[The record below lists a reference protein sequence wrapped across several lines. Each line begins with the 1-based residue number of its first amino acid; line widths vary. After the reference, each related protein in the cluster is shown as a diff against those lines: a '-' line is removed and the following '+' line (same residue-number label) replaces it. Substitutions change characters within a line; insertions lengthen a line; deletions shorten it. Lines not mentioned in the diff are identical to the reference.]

1 MAAPVIS
8 NAGKDKKNS
17 GLIGKRIGQN
27 FAYYAMMVPFFSLF
41 FLFTVLPVVM
51 AMILSFTSFDMVQMP
66 VFNGVENYIHIILD
80 DDVFII
86 AVKNTVI
93 FAVLMGPISYALC
106 ILFAWLI
113 NELPKAARTFMTFIF
128 YAPSIS
134 GAMYIVWTYIF
145 SSDSNG
151 FINNFLFRLGLSA
164 DPVLWLTDPKYMLGV
179 VIIIQLWASLG
190 TSFLAMIA
198 GFQGVDRGLYEAGA
212 IDGIKNRFQELIY
225 ITLPGMGPMLLFSAV
240 MQIGASFAVNTA
252 LLVGLPS
259 TDYAAHTIVSH
270 INDYGTLRYEMGY
283 ACAVATLL
291 FIAMML
297 FNRFVKKLISKFSD

>member
-1 MAAPVIS
+1 MDVSVINNS
-8 NAGKDKKNS
+8 GKDRKYN
-17 GLIGKRIGQN
+17 GLLGKRIRQN
-27 FAYYAMMVPFFSLF
+27 FPYYAMMAPFFSLF
-41 FLFTVLPVVM
+41 LLFTVLPVIM

-113 NELPKAARTFMTFIF
+113 NELPKAARSIMTFVF

-134 GAMYIVWTYIF
+134 GAMYVVWTYIF

-151 FINNFLFRLGLSA
+151 LINNFLLRFGLAA
-164 DPVLWLTDPKYMLGV
+164 DPIYWLTDPKYMLGI
-179 VIIIQLWASLG
+179 VIVIQLWASLG

-283 ACAVATLL
+283 ACAVATIL

-297 FNRFVKKLISKFSD
+297 FNRFVKKLISKFSA